1 MELWFYK
8 NADKEQMVRY
18 TRNSKMR
25 WEDMLMVKMKR
36 MFTIC
41 LAILMALTLIFPVN
55 AEAASKV
62 KLNKTKLTLE
72 VGKTATLKLKGAK
85 VKKWSSSNK
94 KVVTVSSKG
103 KVKAKKAGTATI
115 KAKAKNGKIYKCKVT
130 VKKKDNKKDLYPD
143 TSNYTKEEKQILK
156 IFETTLR
163 NAGFYKTTDVMTKEE
178 IKDWGPDAGM
188 GWGEGHCTLDG
199 AMEETEGMIAFMN
212 ACGYNMFY
220 IEIIDTSNGET
231 TFRLYRGT
239 I

>member
-143 TSNYTKEEKQILK
+143 TSNYTKEEKQILE

-163 NAGFYKTTDVMTKEE
+163 NAGFSKTTDVMTTEE
-178 IKDWGPDAGM
+178 IEEWGPNAGM
-188 GWGEGHCTLDG
+188 GWGQEKVSLSNAQYIADG
-199 AMEETEGMIAFMN
+199 LIDYMRSS
-212 ACGYNMFY
+212 GYTMFY
-220 IEIIDTSNGET
+220 IEVLETSNGET
-231 TFRLYRGT
+231 TIVVYRG
-239 I
+239 